1 MPRRLL
7 SYVVTVWAALAVLGP
22 VWAPAFAAEVVFPVG
37 SRVGLELPGGDLK
50 PSTRFP
56 GFEDIDRKV
65 SVTIIDLPAAAYPE
79 LERAAESKIQPGL
92 TEPKREQFSFSGGTG
107 KLISAQSQGPDFKT
121 HRWTLVATAA
131 ADKDLAMAINVDV
144 PEAALPIYSDAVIRK
159 ALATVTFRPTP
170 TQEQLGLLP
179 FTVGELAGFRIVKA
193 LPPGSVI
200 MTDGPS
206 DEIIKQSFIVVSI
219 GQGAPE
225 QPDDRAKFARDML
238 SSAPLRE
245 LIPQSAEAM
254 RIGGMPGFE
263 IRANAKGPSDDQ
275 LSVVQWVRF
284 GGGSYLRIVGVGSKA
299 EWDTLFPRFRA
310 VRDGIAMR

>member
-1 MPRRLL
+1 M
-7 SYVVTVWAALAVLGP
+7 SYVVTAWAVLAAWGSP
-22 VWAPAFAAEVVFPVG
+22 WAPAFAGEVVFPVG
-37 SRVGLELPGGDLK
+37 MRVGLELPGGDLK

-107 KLISAQSQGPDFKT
+107 KLISAQAQGANFKT
-121 HRWTLVATAA
+121 HRWTLVAAA
-131 ADKDLAMAINVDV
+131 PADKDLAMAINVDV
-144 PEAALPIYSDAVIRK
+144 PEAALAVYSEAAIRK
-159 ALATVTFRPTP
+159 ALSTVTFRPTP
-170 TQEQLGLLP
+170 IQEQLGLLP
-179 FTVGELAGFRIVKA
+179 FKLGELAGFRVVKA
-193 LPPGSVI
+193 APPATVI

-206 DEIIKQSFIVVSI
+206 DEIVKQPFIIVSI

-245 LIPQSAEAM
+245 LVPQSAEAM
-254 RIGGMPGFE
+254 RIGGVPGFE
-263 IRANAKGPSDDQ
+263 IRANAKGPADDP
-275 LSVVQWVRF
+275 LSLVQWLRF
-284 GGGSYLRIVGVGSKA
+284 SGGSYLRIVGVGSKA
-299 EWDTLFPRFRA
+299 DWDALFPRFRA
-310 VRDGIAMR
+310 VRDGVAMR